1 MSHLVKYMEIDMEM
15 IFYED
20 THIVKFEATVLE
32 CLPVDGLFHIVL
44 DRTAFFPEEGGQLAD
59 TGTINSL
66 SVRDVSIEKDVIYHH
81 MDTPFEVGTTVIGC
95 VDWERRFDFMQQ
107 HSGEHI
113 ISGLLHKH
121 YGFHNVGF
129 HLGLTEVTLDFDGSI
144 GMDALRDIEAEA
156 NQIVYDNRPIHCYF
170 PDKAELKTLE
180 YRSKIEI
187 EGAVRIVEIPGVDV
201 CACCAP
207 HVASTAEI
215 GIIKITGVQSHRGG
229 VRINI
234 LCGERALKDYTGKQ
248 DAVNALSAL
257 LSAKPELVVDAVK
270 KLQEDSLKQKAAFN
284 NLANR
289 LLQLQIASLPAPE
302 TCSSPIL
309 FVELANPIAI
319 RNTVNELTGRFN
331 GYCGI
336 FNGNDAEGY
345 SFIIGSASL
354 DCRTLATTLRE
365 QLGAK
370 GGGTAPMIQGN
381 VRTSKENLIALFQ
394 NL

>member
-1 MSHLVKYMEIDMEM
+1 MEK

-20 THIVKFEATVLE
+20 THILRFEATVLE
-32 CLPVDGLFHIVL
+32 CIPVDGLFHIVL

-59 TGTINSL
+59 IGTLNDL
-66 SVRDVSIEKDVIYHH
+66 PVRDVSIVKDIIYHH
-81 MDTPFEVGTTVIGC
+81 MDIPFEVGTEVTGY
-95 VDWERRFDFMQQ
+95 VDWDRRFDFMQQ

-121 YGFHNVGF
+121 YGFNNVGF

-156 NQIVYDNRPIHCYF
+156 NQIVYKNLPIHCFF
-170 PDKAELKTLE
+170 PDCDELETME

-207 HVASTAEI
+207 HVESTAEI

-234 LCGERALKDYTGKQ
+234 LCGERALNDYTTKQ
-248 DAVNALSAL
+248 TAVNTLSAL
-257 LSAKPELVVDAVK
+257 LSAKPDLVVDAVK
-270 KLQEDSLKQKAAFN
+270 KLQEDALKQKDTFN
-284 NLANR
+284 QLANQ
-289 LLQLQIASLPAPE
+289 LLQFQIASLPAPQD
-302 TCSSPIL
+302 CPNPML
-309 FVELANPIAI
+309 FVELSNPIAI
-319 RNTVNELTGRFN
+319 RNTVNELTGKYS

-336 FNGNDAEGY
+336 FNGNDQDGY
-345 SFIIGSASL
+345 SFIIGSSTL
-354 DCRTLATTLRE
+354 DCRTLAATMRE
-365 QLGAK
+365 LFGAK

-381 VRTSKENLIALFQ
+381 VKTSKETLIALF
-394 NL
+394 